1 VNLPA
6 ASRAGIDFFI
16 DACPFAIIEW
26 SRDLRILRW
35 SPEAERVF
43 GWSAAEVLG
52 KRPDEWR
59 FTHPDDEDGVKRAIG
74 QAITRSTPPPPVV
87 GRNYTRDGRL
97 LHCEWH
103 NRANRDADGRL
114 VSLLSFAKDLTLQF
128 RAERALDVSEARY
141 AAIFR
146 NSHAVMLIMD
156 PESLEI
162 VDANPAAEAFYGW
175 PLASLQRMRIS
186 DINIFPPERIRAE
199 MQAAR
204 AAARFHFDFRHRRAD
219 GSIRDVEVYSGPI
232 VHESRTLLFSI
243 VHDVSARK
251 EAEATLR
258 KLSSAVEESPESI
271 VITNLAGDI
280 EYVNESF
287 LRKSRY
293 QPEEVLGRNPRIL
306 QSGKTPRSTYEE
318 MWRTLTAGKAWT
330 GVLHNRN
337 KDGEEYY
344 ERAHIVPIHDAGGK
358 PTHYVAI
365 KEDITAARRMEAELR
380 DYRERLEHLVDTRTR
395 ELSEA
400 LAAAEAANR
409 AKSDFL
415 ATMSHEIRT
424 PMNGV
429 TGLVDVLAHSG
440 LDEEQ
445 SEMVD
450 IMRDSA
456 ATLLHPFDDIL
467 DFSKI
472 ESGHLELDLHPAD
485 LVELVERV
493 GDTLQPV
500 AKKRGVTLEVFVD
513 PDLPPRVLTDGLRVQ
528 QILTNLAGNAIKFS
542 SGEGRSGR
550 VDLRAARS
558 ADGRLA
564 LSVRDDGIGMSA
576 EVVRR
581 LFQPFS
587 QAETSTTR
595 RFGGT
600 GLGLAISRRLAD
612 LLGGEITVESSPGA
626 GACFT
631 LALPLEAACADE
643 HPQAQA
649 LAGVLCILAIAD
661 SRLVADWGSYLAH
674 AGARVKRAPSIEHAL
689 HFLAAAT
696 QEAVLLT
703 DRALAPGAQAR
714 WQKIPAP
721 QRPGVLLIVH
731 GARRQ
736 AREQAPG
743 LYTLDREGVHR
754 DELIRAVA
762 AACVRAPAAS
772 ASGPTLRHGA
782 AAVAGLDTLRA
793 AARILVAEDN
803 HINRKVISRQL
814 GLLGLSCDMAEDGEQ
829 ALARWREV
837 PYDLLLTDLHMPN
850 MDGYTLAARIRAEEV
865 PGQRLAIIAVSANA
879 LRGEDRRCLDAGMD
893 DYLVKPVQIEALRA
907 VLERHLPAATRAA
920 PAATDPTPE
929 AEAEAEASAP
939 ASAAPAVRT
948 AEPVLD
954 TRVLARLIGDDPKLI
969 AEFVREY
976 HDSARAAGEEIL
988 HAVRAGDWPATAGVA
1003 HRLKS
1008 ASRSVGAL
1016 QLGELCAE
1024 LEDHCRKGGPPRP
1037 AEMVA
1042 RFAAALRAALEAS
1055 AAAGMEG
1062 NSS

>member
-1 VNLPA
+1 MNDHRPSPAATVNLPPPPPTLPSTSIPA
-6 ASRAGIDFFI
+6 QAGIDFFI

-43 GWSAAEVLG
+43 GWHAAEVLG

-59 FTHPDDEDGVKRAIG
+59 FTHPDDADGVKRAIG
-74 QAITRSTPPPPVV
+74 QAITRSTPPPPVI

-114 VSLLSFAKDLTLQF
+114 VSLLSFAKDLTLQV

-156 PESLEI
+156 PDSLEL

-175 PLASLQRMRIS
+175 PLATLRRMRIS
-186 DINIFPPERIRAE
+186 DINVLPYERIRAE

-204 AAARFHFDFRHRRAD
+204 EAARFRFDFRHRRAD

-232 VHESRTLLFSI
+232 LHESRTLLFSI

-306 QSGKTPRSTYEE
+306 QSGKTPRSTYED
-318 MWRTLTAGKAWT
+318 MWRSLAAGQAWT

-344 ERAHIVPIHDAGGK
+344 ERAHIVPIHDNAGK

-365 KEDITAARRMEAELR
+365 KEDITAARRMEAELH
-380 DYRERLEHLVDTRTR
+380 DYRERLEHLVETRTR

-429 TGLVDVLAHSG
+429 AGLVDVLAHSG
-440 LDEEQ
+440 LDDEQ
-445 SEMVD
+445 AEVVD

-456 ATLLHPFDDIL
+456 ATLLHLIDDIL

-472 ESGHLELDLHPAD
+472 ESGHLELDLHPAS

-513 PDLPPRVLTDGLRVQ
+513 PDLPGQVLTDGLRVQ

-550 VDLRAARS
+550 VDLRASRS

-564 LSVRDDGIGMSA
+564 FSVRDNGIGMSA
-576 EVVRR
+576 EVVQR

-612 LLGGEITVESSPGA
+612 LLGGEITVDSRPGA

-631 LALPLEAACADE
+631 LALALEPVRADE
-643 HPQAQA
+643 HPRSQA

-674 AGARVKRAPSIEHAL
+674 AGARVKRAPGSEQAL
-689 HFLAAAT
+689 QFLAAAGH
-696 QEAVLLT
+696 EAVLLV
-703 DRALAPGAQAR
+703 DRPLAPTAHAR
-714 WQKIPAP
+714 WQQLPP
-721 QRPGVLLIVH
+721 PRRPGILLILH

-736 AREQAPG
+736 ARQQGPG
-743 LYTLDREGVHR
+743 LFTLDREGVHR

-762 AACVRAPAAS
+762 VACGRDAAEWAC
-772 ASGPTLRHGA
+772 GPTQRRGA
-782 AAVAGLDTLRA
+782 SAVAGLDPRMA

-803 HINRKVISRQL
+803 DINRKVITRQL
-814 GLLGLSCDMAEDGEQ
+814 GLLGLSCELAEDGQE
-829 ALARWREV
+829 ALARWREG

-850 MDGYTLAARIRAEEV
+850 MDGYTLAARIRAEED
-865 PGQRLAIIAVSANA
+865 PRRRLAIVAVTANA

-907 VLERHLPAATRAA
+907 VLERHLPAATPAA
-920 PAATDPTPE
+920 PADARTGAPE
-929 AEAEAEASAP
+929 PGAPEPGAEAAAEP
-939 ASAAPAVRT
+939 ASASVSSASVCDGPAT
-948 AEPVLD
+948 HPVLD
-954 TRVLARLIGDDPKLI
+954 TRVLARLIGDDAALI

-988 HAVRAGDWPATAGVA
+988 LAVRAADWAATAGVA

-1008 ASRSVGAL
+1008 ASR
-1016 QLGELCAE
+1016 
-1024 LEDHCRKGGPPRP
+1024 
-1037 AEMVA
+1037 
-1042 RFAAALRAALEAS
+1042 
-1055 AAAGMEG
+1055 
-1062 NSS
+1062 